1 MTKTGFEISGASNDD
16 QISRAERP
24 NWSQYTYKW
33 RTWRQ
38 RVTPFEA
45 IAEADYPGSGT
56 PEDPFIVTWLDKDA
70 ENPRTYSTA
79 FKISNLSLLALMC
92 FCITFASSTYT
103 AVEEQVTAEFDCSKE
118 VFFIGLS
125 LMLVGFA
132 VGPILFA
139 PLSEAF
145 GRRNVVLITLAIH
158 TGWAGLCSSA
168 QNIQSLLVFRFFS
181 GIFGS
186 PAMVVP
192 AGQLADIFEDKQRGL
207 ANTVFSAAPWLGPS
221 L

>member
-16 QISRAERP
+16 QISRTERP
-24 NWSQYTYKW
+24 DWSQYTYEW

-56 PEDPFIVTWLDKDA
+56 PEDPFIVTWLDKDE

-103 AVEEQVTAEFDCSKE
+103 AVEEQVTAEFD
-118 VFFIGLS
+118 
-125 LMLVGFA
+125 
-132 VGPILFA
+132 
-139 PLSEAF
+139 
-145 GRRNVVLITLAIH
+145 
-158 TGWAGLCSSA
+158 
-168 QNIQSLLVFRFFS
+168 
-181 GIFGS
+181 
-186 PAMVVP
+186 
-192 AGQLADIFEDKQRGL
+192 
-207 ANTVFSAAPWLGPS
+207 
-221 L
+221 